1 MHISQNIQ
9 QQHEKSALE
18 NTEGLNKADFKCS
31 LEFRRHHL
39 TRCNGMFLQ
48 RKPVSNISLGQIK
61 YKYLINNIYKK
72 IDFELEQFIFF
83 YF

>member
-1 MHISQNIQ
+1 MAGFS
-9 QQHEKSALE
+9 K
-18 NTEGLNKADFKCS
+18 
-31 LEFRRHHL
+31 
-39 TRCNGMFLQ
+39 GM
-48 RKPVSNISLGQIK
+48 PVSNISLGQIK